1 MGVDRLRLRQRDRV
15 FRALASGRIRGR
27 GSLAA
32 ALGAFAESAADG
44 NVEER
49 AAFGPVSAAGFAEVA
64 RLVEVVVVEV
74 AELGV
79 RRAAARTGNILFLWF
94 LHRLRER
101 ERESETERDTEYT
114 HRERDREGERKT
126 KRHRIYPERAERE
139 TQDTPTGRERG
150 RKGERDRAREGEVGF
165 VAIALGDY
173 IENQEGEIHEED
185 QVYFR

>member
-1 MGVDRLRLRQRDRV
+1 MRVDRLRLRQRDRV
-15 FRALASGRIRGR
+15 FRALASGRISGR
-27 GSLAA
+27 GSLAT
-32 ALGAFAESAADG
+32 ALGAFAESTADG

-101 ERESETERDTEYT
+101 ESETERDTEYT
-114 HRERDREGERKT
+114 HRERDREEERKT

-185 QVYFR
+185 QLYIR